1 MRYLLLSRFVLCRAV
16 SVTARI
22 ARVVF
27 LGIAAFFVLT
37 LGFSYL
43 DGARA
48 NPVLGGAIR
57 VEERIEAEIRRA
69 IPTKVGG
76 RDVTR
81 WIVVVASL
89 FAAGVAAR
97 STARFRY
104 RADVLRVKVD
114 YERLRSKTKLA
125 GDSAIFSSLDEALQ
139 QGKQTSREDLLRVFA
154 ETKRKLDQIG
164 RELAFL
170 SIDVVDSTGM
180 KAGEERAAIEH
191 DFREYKRLVDSKLR
205 SEGCLKSTWT
215 PDGVMSCFDDI
226 GAAVRAAGAVI
237 AGLESFNQNVK
248 SMRRSFS
255 VRCGVN
261 AGFVYF
267 DDSIPLEEM
276 SDHVIDVAGHM
287 QKHAEPN
294 TVCVAKP
301 AIHPVDPG
309 TRFEPAGRMVD
320 GYEVYAWRPVPT

>member
-1 MRYLLLSRFVLCRAV
+1 MRFLLLSRFAAYRAI

-22 ARVVF
+22 SRLVL

-37 LGFSYL
+37 FAFSFL
-43 DGARA
+43 DGARE
-48 NPVLGGAIR
+48 NRVLGGAIR
-57 VEERIEAEIRRA
+57 VEERIESEIRRA

-89 FAAGVAAR
+89 FAAGIAAG
-97 STARFRY
+97 SAARFRY

-114 YERLRSKTKLA
+114 YERLRSKAKLA
-125 GDSAIFSSLDEALQ
+125 ESSAIFSPLQEALQ
-139 QGKQTSREDLLRVFA
+139 GGNQTSREDLLRVFA

-164 RELAFL
+164 RDLAFL

-191 DFREYKRLVDSKLR
+191 DFREYKRMVDAKLR

-215 PDGVMSCFDDI
+215 PDGVMSCFDNI

-237 AGLESFNQNVK
+237 AGLDSFNREVK
-248 SMRRSFS
+248 SMRRDFS

-301 AIHPVDPG
+301 AIQPVDPG
-309 TRFEPAGRMVD
+309 TRFEPAGRVVD
-320 GYEVYAWRPVPT
+320 GYEVYAWRPVTL

>member
-1 MRYLLLSRFVLCRAV
+1 MRYFLLSRFAVFRAV
-16 SVTARI
+16 SITAGI
-22 ARVVF
+22 TRVVF

-37 LGFSYL
+37 LAFSYL

-48 NPVLGGAIR
+48 NRVLGGAIR
-57 VEERIEAEIRRA
+57 AEERIESAIRRA

-81 WIVVVASL
+81 WMVVIASL
-89 FAAGVAAR
+89 VLASVSAR
-97 STARFRY
+97 SAVRFHH
-104 RADVLRVKVD
+104 RADVARVKAD
-114 YERLRSKTKLA
+114 YDRLRSKAKLA
-125 GDSAIFSSLDEALQ
+125 GTSAIFSPLDEALKE
-139 QGKQTSREDLLRVFA
+139 GTHTSREDLLRVFA

-180 KAGEERAAIEH
+180 KNGEERAAIEH
-191 DFREYKRLVDSKLR
+191 DFREYKRFVDAKLR

-215 PDGVMSCFDDI
+215 PDGVMSCFDNI

-248 SMRRSFS
+248 SMRRNFC

-301 AIHPVDPG
+301 AIQPVDPG
-309 TRFEPAGRMVD
+309 TCFEPAGRVVD
-320 GYEVYAWRPVPT
+320 GYEVYAWRPAPT